1 MPGPLHR
8 FFYRLPL
15 GKNQENKLKLR
26 MLLASLV
33 AISVAACGPSNEENT
48 TVESA
53 PKAEQAATETAQ
65 QTDVASGSTSAI
77 QVPDEMAVL
86 SELEATLAKLGC
98 FACHA
103 VDDKRIGPSYRS
115 IAERY
120 RGEQVTETLV
130 GKIISGGGGVW
141 SPMPMTSHP
150 HLTPEVLTPLVEQ
163 ILALPSK

>member
-1 MPGPLHR
+1 M
-8 FFYRLPL
+8 
-15 GKNQENKLKLR
+15 KLR

-33 AISVAACGPSNEENT
+33 AMSIAACGPSNEDNT
-48 TVESA
+48 AVKST
-53 PKAEQAATETAQ
+53 PKVAEADLATAQ
-65 QTDVASGSTSAI
+65 QRDVTSDSTSAI
-77 QVPDEMAVL
+77 QVTDELAAL
-86 SELEATLAKLGC
+86 SALEAKLAKMGC

-120 RGEQVTETLV
+120 RGEQVTATLV

-150 HLTPEVLTPLVEQ
+150 HLTAEALTPLVEQ
-163 ILALPSK
+163 ILALPNK